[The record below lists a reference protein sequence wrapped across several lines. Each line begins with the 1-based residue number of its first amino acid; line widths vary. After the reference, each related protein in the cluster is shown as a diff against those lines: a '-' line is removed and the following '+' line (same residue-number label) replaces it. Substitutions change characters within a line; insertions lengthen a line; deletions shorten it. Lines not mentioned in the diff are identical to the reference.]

1 MALPQHKT
9 TLSVLRSILG
19 PFYGNEARFAEKIGR
34 SRSWLKKASCGEI
47 PLTGEIARVISYET
61 GICRW
66 WLLANNP
73 KARPVDIHGKRY
85 NLKIYAFYQGK
96 DSPRQKY
103 KLCRKRL
110 DLLMNKAK
118 TNNRAGLFVFLLED
132 FIHIAQKHL
141 KSEEKAA

>member
-19 PFYGNEARFAEKIGR
+19 PIYGGEARFAEKIGR
-34 SRSWLKKASCGEI
+34 SRSWITKASCGQI

-66 WLLANNP
+66 WLLDNNP

-85 NLKIYAFYQGK
+85 TVESYAFYHGE

-118 TNNRAGLFVFLLED
+118 SNNCAGLFVFLLED
-132 FIHIAQKHL
+132 FIHTAQKHL
-141 KSEEKAA
+141 KAEEPA